1 MRLHAKTWQR
11 QKIPQSKRMHTPT
24 RGVITRL
31 RLHII
36 HKSPQL
42 KAHAR
47 TETQNVSI
55 QRTQKYVGYTDIHKG
70 RESA

>member
-1 MRLHAKTWQR
+1 MAETKKSHNQ
-11 QKIPQSKRMHTPT
+11 KRMHTPT

-36 HKSPQL
+36 NKSPQL
-42 KAHAR
+42 KANAH

-55 QRTQKYVGYTDIHKG
+55 QRTQMYVGYTDIHKG